1 MKRFLFFFLGLLLVV
16 TLPVCA
22 KDAPAPAGMSAPAT
36 PSALH
41 YLEPSAI
48 DIKALLPAPS
58 AEGSPETQKE
68 IELML
73 EKQKTRTPEE
83 VARAKSEVKLD
94 VFAFA
99 DVLGPWFTPK
109 NVPSTTVFFQNIT
122 EDVRAVT
129 DAAKKD
135 FARPR
140 PYVQDKRI
148 QPAVDLEKSLSYPS
162 GHATRAM
169 VYALVLA
176 SLIPEQKE
184 AILARGKQIGDDR
197 VIGGVHFPSDIAAGQ
212 KLAQAIYEKLV
223 ANEDFQEASVVAQTE
238 IIGARAKK

>member
-1 MKRFLFFFLGLLLVV
+1 MKRFLCFLFSLLLAVAV
-16 TLPVCA
+16 PVGA
-22 KDAPAPAGMSAPAT
+22 KDAPAPAGMTAPA
-36 PSALH
+36 SALH
-41 YLEPSAI
+41 YLEPGAI
-48 DIKALLPAPS
+48 DIQALLPPPP
-58 AEGSPETQKE
+58 AEGPAETQKE
-68 IELML
+68 IEIML

-109 NVPSTTVFFQNIT
+109 NLPSTTAFFQNIT
-122 EDVRAVT
+122 EDVRTVT

-135 FARPR
+135 FSRPR

-176 SLIPEQKE
+176 SLIPDEKE
-184 AILARGKQIGDDR
+184 AILARGKQIGEDR
-197 VIGGVHFPSDIAAGQ
+197 VTGGVHFPSDVAAGQ
-212 KLAQAIYEKLV
+212 KLAEAIYAKLV
-223 ANEDFQEASVVAQTE
+223 ANEAFQEAMVVAQTE